1 MLRAVVR
8 PENAAARPT
17 PRPASCSGGDL
28 AACSGGDL
36 AAQLV
41 LDVGADDLLEGA
53 VGLEAHAAGPL
64 RVDAGRPAADDALD
78 RGVGLPADAPHGG
91 LAADGPQR
99 VDHLG

>member
-17 PRPASCSGGDL
+17 PRPASCSGP
-28 AACSGGDL
+28 DL

-64 RVDAGRPAADDALD
+64 GVDAGRPAADDALD
-78 RGVGLPADAPHGG
+78 RRVRLPADAAHGR

-99 VDHLG
+99 VDHLGHRGRD